1 MCPVPVLRCCIFFT
15 CRQTWLSINFYHK
28 FKYIYIFFNCQS
40 RLGGSTTSTLE
51 TSLANVH
58 TLLYADMLFLTY
70 TVLLCA
76 IVNRNCNMDVSLYY
90 KIFSALN
97 EKLLLIDILRITE
110 NGGIQWSR
118 ILSCFTWAVM
128 RRESVYLFLMMELV
142 LIFIL
147 FYQMAAKS
155 TGLTTLKNTVKCCEN
170 WTYAAYYYFRLS
182 SLCKC
187 LISAYLF

>member
-1 MCPVPVLRCCIFFT
+1 MCPVFPVLRCCIFFT

-110 NGGIQWSR
+110 WWYSVVQDSVMLYMGSYEKRISLPFPHDGVGSDIHFVLSNG
-118 ILSCFTWAVM
+118 C
-128 RRESVYLFLMMELV
+128 
-142 LIFIL
+142 
-147 FYQMAAKS
+147 
-155 TGLTTLKNTVKCCEN
+155 
-170 WTYAAYYYFRLS
+170 
-182 SLCKC
+182 
-187 LISAYLF
+187 